1 MKRDKEEEKRER
13 EPVEEGELGESKL
26 EGAEAEAEAE
36 AEADVEK
43 IRRQG
48 EKARE
53 EFSLKGGETSASSL
67 SGEKFLQEYYKCLS
81 DDLEELVEFYHVSH
95 ILTHARTQSTAFY
108 TTAFQK

>member
-13 EPVEEGELGESKL
+13 EPVEEGELSESIL
-26 EGAEAEAEAE
+26 EGAEAEAE

-48 EKARE
+48 EKDRE